1 MPTLPPASSRPSKKL
16 FDTAAL
22 ASRYLAAQLAS
33 NNRECIRLID
43 EALAQGASVQEIHLK
58 VIQPCQREIGR
69 LWEQGRISVAQ
80 EHLATAI
87 SQLAI
92 AHMYR
97 HIPRSPPNGK
107 LAILACV
114 EGETHDL
121 GARMASDFL
130 EMNGFDVRYL
140 GANVPTESLLSMVLQ
155 RRPDLL
161 ALSVTLLTNLA
172 TFHEVVTVVRAKCG
186 PDLPI
191 LAGGLAFAGDGAR
204 GLPEGV
210 FAGSGDAAEL
220 VRVAR
225 RLVGLS

>member
-1 MPTLPPASSRPSKKL
+1 LPPSSRPPKKS
-16 FDTAAL
+16 FDAAAL

-43 EALAQGASVQEIHLK
+43 EVLAQGASVQEIHLR

-69 LWEQGRISVAQ
+69 LWEQNRITVAQ

-107 LAILACV
+107 LAIVACV

-130 EMNGFDVRYL
+130 EMDGFDVRYL
-140 GANVPTESLLSMVLQ
+140 GANVPTESLLAMVLQ

-161 ALSVTLLTNLA
+161 ALSVTLVTNLA
-172 TFHEVVTVVRAKCG
+172 AFHEVVTAVRAKCG
-186 PDLPI
+186 PDLAI
-191 LAGGLAFAGDGAR
+191 LAGGLAFAGESTNSSSAGVVAR
-204 GLPEGV
+204 
-210 FAGSGDAAEL
+210 AGDAAEL